1 MFSFSQSGQDPTR
14 PQAGK
19 CPSVSHDRPS
29 RECDCHSQGT
39 GAGSPRCTQSHYP
52 DPRMRN
58 PPPPPLPRHLAPHRA
73 VTPDP
78 ARVKRWNLT
87 GWSSRKW
94 GRAGLIGCRRWM
106 RIPGSSSSEKS
117 EVSAQRRKKRG
128 NVGLYL
134 SLRIDLI
141 VILPPPTGGRLHRS
155 NPLFTGGTFFVY
167 FCNTGARN
175 NLIMWEFFTKSLL

>member
-1 MFSFSQSGQDPTR
+1 MFSFSQSGQGPTR

-39 GAGSPRCTQSHYP
+39 GAGSPRCTPSHYP

-58 PPPPPLPRHLAPHRA
+58 PPPPLHLAPYRA

-78 ARVKRWNLT
+78 ARVRRWNLT
-87 GWSSRKW
+87 GWSSWKW
-94 GRAGLIGCRRWM
+94 RQAGLIGCRRWM

-117 EVSAQRRKKRG
+117 EASAQRRKKEEMLVCISHSELTFLLFCPLLLEDYSTGPIRCS
-128 NVGLYL
+128 LEKL
-134 SLRIDLI
+134 SLCIFATQEPRII
-141 VILPPPTGGRLHRS
+141 
-155 NPLFTGGTFFVY
+155 
-167 FCNTGARN
+167 
-175 NLIMWEFFTKSLL
+175 

>member
-39 GAGSPRCTQSHYP
+39 GAGSPRCTPSHYP

-58 PPPPPLPRHLAPHRA
+58 PPPPPPLPRHLAPHRA

-78 ARVKRWNLT
+78 ARIRRWNLT

-117 EVSAQRRKKRG
+117 EVSAQRRKKEEMLVCISHSELTFLLFCPLLLEDYSTG
-128 NVGLYL
+128 PIHY
-134 SLRIDLI
+134 SLGEFSLCIFATQEPRII
-141 VILPPPTGGRLHRS
+141 
-155 NPLFTGGTFFVY
+155 
-167 FCNTGARN
+167 
-175 NLIMWEFFTKSLL
+175 